1 MALLQF
7 SEVCSLEPSSSSNTP
22 RLQSR
27 SEVFE
32 FFRKAATVLHKES
45 ALQLK
50 NSRKFYHAQ
59 TPHLVPECVVLSLP
73 HLHCNFLA
81 PGAINLVNHWNNY
94 EDHGGMVNSKPSF
107 GRQVC
112 RRCLSSVVD
121 LHLRCGPA
129 QHRPFACTLPQT
141 YREKNFKLLLSI
153 CLKFIQ
159 HISSLLLLSDE
170 YISSSP
176 QEHCLST
183 VHQGNQAEE
192 VFHARK
198 FSITYNQPDQR

>member
-1 MALLQF
+1 MVKLKKVSQLSVRRIYNLNLHLSSSCSWLCSNSQ
-7 SEVCSLEPSSSSNTP
+7 VCSLEPSSSSNTP

-50 NSRKFYHAQ
+50 NSRKFYHAH

-73 HLHCNFLA
+73 HLHGNFLA
-81 PGAINLVNHWNNY
+81 PGAINLVNHWNDY

-112 RRCLSSVVD
+112 CRCLSSVVD

-159 HISSLLLLSDE
+159 HIL
-170 YISSSP
+170 
-176 QEHCLST
+176 
-183 VHQGNQAEE
+183 
-192 VFHARK
+192 RW
-198 FSITYNQPDQR
+198 

>member
-73 HLHCNFLA
+73 HLHGNFLA

-159 HISSLLLLSDE
+159 HIL
-170 YISSSP
+170 
-176 QEHCLST
+176 
-183 VHQGNQAEE
+183 
-192 VFHARK
+192 R
-198 FSITYNQPDQR
+198 

>member
-1 MALLQF
+1 MPLQWTPPIL
-7 SEVCSLEPSSSSNTP
+7 SPQNQVQRSLQPLQAGGILPSCAPYKKLAPTNIYY
-22 RLQSR
+22 SR
-27 SEVFE
+27 
-32 FFRKAATVLHKES
+32 T
-45 ALQLK
+45 
-50 NSRKFYHAQ
+50 FYHAQ
-59 TPHLVPECVVLSLP
+59 TPHLVPECIVLSLP
-73 HLHCNFLA
+73 HLHGNFLA

-112 RRCLSSVVD
+112 CRCLSSVVD

-159 HISSLLLLSDE
+159 HIL
-170 YISSSP
+170 
-176 QEHCLST
+176 
-183 VHQGNQAEE
+183 
-192 VFHARK
+192 R
-198 FSITYNQPDQR
+198 